1 VVFTEVHKV
10 IKPHSTLIREVKTH
24 SKKKHYP
31 YQSRS
36 FYALQNTQSTTQE
49 VIQMFHPTRSLR
61 ASAICAL
68 SALALSGAA
77 SIRPALADQYLKQI
91 QSQMAIAAHAF
102 RPYGFQFDREVFVDR
117 LGNQGTED
125 LTVNLRRG
133 EEYVIIGT
141 CDEDCGDL
149 DLKVYD
155 DNGNIIASDNDT
167 DGTPIVHLS
176 PQWSAGFTLRAEMAS
191 CGKNPCQYGIGVLS
205 R

>member
-1 VVFTEVHKV
+1 MRTRSVFTSV
-10 IKPHSTLIREVKTH
+10 
-24 SKKKHYP
+24 
-31 YQSRS
+31 
-36 FYALQNTQSTTQE
+36 FC
-49 VIQMFHPTRSLR
+49 F
-61 ASAICAL
+61 ASAL
-68 SALALSGAA
+68 VFSGAA
-77 SIRPALADQYLKQI
+77 SIRPVLADQYLKQI
-91 QSQMAIAAHAF
+91 QSQMAIAANAF

-133 EEYVIIGT
+133 EEYIILGT

-155 DNGNIIASDNDT
+155 DNGNLIASDNDT
-167 DGTPIVHLS
+167 DGTPIVRLS
-176 PQWSAGFTLRAEMAS
+176 PQWSAGFTVRAEMAS